1 MIEYLFDYAIMHVYR
16 IHVKHKIRKK
26 YIKIEYKKLFYI
38 EFFYSSFITSGF
50 NFNGIYFECSRST
63 IEMKQAKHV
72 THALH
77 SVMLINISFKFQN
90 KSCIFY
96 CVDNR
101 LGHTEEKHIFHK
113 FCSTLRNKYYRMQIF
128 HKFPQPYK
136 KLKISYKIHYINHQ
150 PCL

>member
-1 MIEYLFDYAIMHVYR
+1 MQLCMFIEYTWNIKLVRNIS
-16 IHVKHKIRKK
+16 
-26 YIKIEYKKLFYI
+26 KIEYKKLFYI
-38 EFFYSSFITSGF
+38 EFFYSGFITSGF

-63 IEMKQAKHV
+63 IEIKQAKDV

-101 LGHTEEKHIFHK
+101 LGDPEEKHIFQK

-136 KLKISYKIHYINHQ
+136 SVKISYRIHYINHLS
-150 PCL
+150 CL